1 MEIVRRTGTGA
12 LALVLAAAWAF
23 AQHAPARPEH
33 GERHGNPADLDAYI
47 ASMEEPGRAA
57 WQRPDQVV
65 SALGL
70 EKGQTACDIG
80 SGPGYFSLRLAR
92 AVAPG
97 GRVYAVDVETGM
109 LEALRQRLEASGLAN
124 VTPVLSL
131 PADPLL
137 ADGLCDVALIVNTY
151 HHFPDPP
158 AYLARLKRSLR
169 PGGRIVNIDFEKRET
184 PHGPPVA
191 RRVAREDFVAQARG
205 AGLEV
210 AAEPALLPYQYF
222 VVLKP
227 AAN

>member
-1 MEIVRRTGTGA
+1 V
-12 LALVLAAAWAF
+12 F

-65 SALGL
+65 SALDL

-97 GRVYAVDVETGM
+97 GRVYAVDVEAAM
-109 LEALRQRLEASGLAN
+109 LEALRQRLEAGGVAN

-131 PADPLL
+131 PGDPLIG
-137 ADGLCDVALIVNTY
+137 DRLCDVVLIVNTY

-184 PHGPPVA
+184 PHGPPLA
-191 RRVAREDFVAQARG
+191 RRVAREDFIAQARG

-210 AAEPALLPYQYF
+210 AAEPALLPYQYV

>member
-1 MEIVRRTGTGA
+1 MRSIAGA
-12 LALVLAAAWAF
+12 LALTLVAAGVP
-23 AQHAPARPEH
+23 AQHAPAPHEQ
-33 GERHGNPADLDAYI
+33 GERHGNPADLESYI

-57 WQRPDQVV
+57 WQKPDQVV
-65 SALGL
+65 GALGL
-70 EKGQTACDIG
+70 AKGQTACDIG

-97 GRVYAVDVETGM
+97 GRVYAVDVETAM
-109 LEALRQRLEASGLAN
+109 LEALRQRLEAARLTS

-137 ADGLCDVALIVNTY
+137 ADGLCDVVLIVNTY

-158 AYLARLKRSLR
+158 AYLGRLKRSLR

-191 RRVAREDFVAQARG
+191 RRVAREDFVAQARS

-210 AAEPALLPYQYF
+210 VAEPALLPYQYF

-227 AAN
+227 RAH

>member
-1 MEIVRRTGTGA
+1 VRRAGRIA
-12 LALVLAAAWAF
+12 PALVLAAVSAL
-23 AQHAPARPEH
+23 AQHAPSQPGH

-57 WQRPDQVV
+57 WQRPDEVV

-70 EKGQTACDIG
+70 GKGQTACDIG

-97 GRVYAVDVETGM
+97 GRVYAVDVEAGM
-109 LEALRQRLEASGLAN
+109 LEALRQRIEAAGVVN
-124 VTPVLSL
+124 ITPVLSL
-131 PADPLL
+131 PGDPLL
-137 ADGLCDVALIVNTY
+137 GEGLCDVALIVNTY

-158 AYLARLKRSLR
+158 AYLARLQRSLR
-169 PGGRIVNIDFEKRET
+169 QGGRIVNIDFEKRET
-184 PHGPPVA
+184 PHGPPLA
-191 RRVAREDFVAQARG
+191 RRIAREDFIAQARR

-210 AAEPALLPYQYF
+210 AAEPAFLPYQYF